1 MKIVSSYCRDVF
13 PSHYEITDHYINLYT
28 AKIQR
33 RVEDIIAYGTEELK
47 DTEYLTIFEWA
58 IKTFPEMMS
67 DHKVNISQEKV
78 PKLLSPVLERQAESR
93 FLQSVEKDFQVWM
106 EGALEK
112 EFEDMGK
119 KEPGVGTKIIS
130 QNYLPTPP
138 LFFVDKSNLSNLT
151 IFIRR

>member
-1 MKIVSSYCRDVF
+1 MQTVRIITSDDLKIVRGYCQDIF
-13 PSHYEITDHYINLYT
+13 PSHYEISNHYIKLYT
-28 AKIQR
+28 DKIQR

-67 DHKVNISQEKV
+67 DPKLNISQEKV
-78 PKLLSPVLERQAESR
+78 PKLLSPVLERQTESR

-112 EFEDMGK
+112 EFQDMGK
-119 KEPGVGTKIIS
+119 KEPGVATKIFPHPGPGCS
-130 QNYLPTPP
+130 KFL
-138 LFFVDKSNLSNLT
+138 
-151 IFIRR
+151 

>member
-1 MKIVSSYCRDVF
+1 MQTVRLITSEDLKIVSSYCRDVF
-13 PSHYEITDHYINLYT
+13 PIHYEITDHYINLYT

-119 KEPGVGTKIIS
+119 KEPGVGTEIIS
-130 QNYLPTPP
+130 QNYFLTPP
-138 LFFVDKSNLSNLT
+138 LFFVEK
-151 IFIRR
+151 